1 MKPQPH
7 PILLGIAAAFLG
19 SLLSAVLL
27 TLCGF
32 TGEIETLGQVVGGTL
47 AVGGYG
53 FVLALPVVLIYGMP
67 LYALLR
73 KINCA
78 NPITA
83 LVVGA
88 LPGVAEILWTHGS
101 WLDAIL
107 WHGVLIAFFYLA
119 LRRRYATP

>member
-7 PILLGIAAAFLG
+7 PVLLGIAAALVG
-19 SLLSAVLL
+19 SLLSAFLL
-27 TLCGF
+27 TLFGF
-32 TGEIETLGQVVGGTL
+32 TGELKTVGQVVGGTL

-53 FVLALPVVLIYGMP
+53 FILAIPVVLLYGMP

-73 KINCA
+73 KINFA
-78 NPITA
+78 NPVTA
-83 LVVGA
+83 LLVGA
-88 LPGVAEILWTHGS
+88 APGVAEVLWTHGS

-107 WHGVLIAFFYLA
+107 WHGVLIALFYLA